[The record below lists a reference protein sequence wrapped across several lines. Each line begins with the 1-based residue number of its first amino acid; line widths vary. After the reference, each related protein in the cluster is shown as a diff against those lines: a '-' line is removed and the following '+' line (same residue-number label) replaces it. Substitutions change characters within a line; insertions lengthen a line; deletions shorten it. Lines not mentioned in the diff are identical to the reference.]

1 MKPTIE
7 NLKDSF
13 KVGYDAF
20 INSRLEADRVYNY
33 FHNRQYT
40 DEQLRKI
47 EKKGQ
52 PTETYN
58 ILKLYAR
65 MLLGYYST
73 VINAIQVT
81 PRKFTDIT
89 TAGVL
94 NDLVEYTLQNN
105 NFVSEA
111 DKLKLDIILAGIMC
125 CYESV
130 EPTGEFD
137 EFNRP
142 LYEVKLTHIPV
153 QEIVLDPMSR
163 KSDYSDAKFIHR
175 FKWIS
180 KEDFETSFGK
190 AKLEEAEAYY
200 NYLNAPDADFAKT
213 YKQGS
218 FTGIYKRFDNYLVVH
233 SIVKDGDRSWS
244 IFWWNDI
251 ILDKQEITYRKVKN
265 PYRIQKLYETHQP
278 EYYGIFREL
287 IATQDAINQALL
299 KIQTM
304 VNTQKALV
312 QVESLDGT
320 LAEFE
325 EAFNRVN
332 AIIPVKDIAGVQV
345 INLTREVADQYTIID
360 NATRRIKEVLGINDA
375 FLGIAY
381 SQDSGKK
388 VQIQQ
393 NASIISLKYLSTKIE
408 NFYRLLGWDIV
419 NLIQQYFTFHDII
432 GIADTYNSKRWVEI
446 NAPFIAVDKK
456 GRKKYLMEEVI
467 DPETGK
473 PLTDE
478 DGNIV
483 MAPIPTEDT
492 DIAFTKADIKVD
504 SVAYNNEQE
513 QSQTLLD
520 SFLNG
525 NLGNFLMNTNPA
537 GYARAGALALK
548 NMKNKYSPELA
559 EILKQTAEMF
569 EQQQM
574 QAQMMQQQ
582 MQQLPQQ

>member
-13 KVGYDAF
+13 KIGYEAF
-20 INSRLEADRVYNY
+20 RTSRVEVDRVYNY
-33 FHNRQYT
+33 FHNKQYT
-40 DEQLRKI
+40 DMQLHKI
-47 EKKGQ
+47 KRRGQ
-52 PTETYN
+52 PAETYN

-65 MLLGYYST
+65 LLLGYYQT
-73 VINAIQVT
+73 VINSVQVQ
-81 PRKFTDIT
+81 PRKYSDIV
-89 TAGVL
+89 TASVL
-94 NDLVEYTLQNN
+94 NDLVDYTLQNN
-105 NFVSEA
+105 NFNSEA
-111 DKLKLDIILAGIMC
+111 DRLKLDLILGGLMC

-130 EPTGEFD
+130 EPTGEVD

-142 LYEVKLTHIPV
+142 LYEIKLTHIPI

-163 KSDYSDAKFIHR
+163 KSDYSDAKYIHR

-180 KEDFETSFGK
+180 EEDFETSFGQ
-190 AKLEEAEAYY
+190 AKLKEAQAYY
-200 NYLNAPDADFAKT
+200 NYLGEPDADFSTA

-218 FTGIYKRFDNYLVVH
+218 FNGIYKRADNYLVVH
-233 SIVKDGDRSWS
+233 SIIKDGDRSWS
-244 IFWWNDI
+244 VFWFDNI

-265 PYRIQKLYETHQP
+265 PYRIQKLYETREP

-287 IATQDAINQALL
+287 IETQDAINQALL

-312 QVESLDGT
+312 QRDSLDGT
-320 LAEFE
+320 LEDFE
-325 EAFNRVN
+325 DAFNRVN
-332 AIIPVKDIAGVQV
+332 AIIPVKDVAGVQV
-345 INLTREVADQYTIID
+345 INLTREVADQYTVID
-360 NATRRIKEVLGINDA
+360 KGLKRIKEVLGINDA

-393 NASIISLKYLSTKIE
+393 QASIISLKYLSTKIE

-432 GIADTYNSKRWVEI
+432 GVADTYNSKRWVEI

-456 GRKKYLMEEVI
+456 GRKKYLLEEVL

-483 MAPIPTEDT
+483 MAPIPTVES
-492 DIAFTKADIKVD
+492 DIAFVKADIRID

-525 NLGNFLMNTNPA
+525 NLGKFLMNTNPA
-537 GYARAGALALK
+537 GYARAGSLALK

-574 QAQMMQQQ
+574 QAQLMQQQ
-582 MQQLPQQ
+582 AQQLPEQ